1 MTFLSMASSLATLS
15 DDELRS
21 KLLSLYGDQIPP
33 IVDATRPL
41 LISKLANVKSSSQ
54 VQIISDDLVS
64 FKTLVFLDIEATGLP
79 W

>member
-21 KLLSLYGDQIPP
+21 KLFSLYGDQIPP

-41 LISKLANVKSSSQ
+41 LISKLAKVKSSSQ

-79 W
+79 R